1 MYATTFLNDQ
11 SDFQNLMHV
20 LEQKGMSSTVYDYST
35 LIEDLKKQLSLLS
48 DCIFT
53 KVTPKTHNT
62 LVKVV
67 LKISTT

>member
-1 MYATTFLNDQ
+1 MASQTFNDQ
-11 SDFQNLMHV
+11 SEIQILMHV

-35 LIEDLKKQLSLLS
+35 LIEDLKNQLSLLS

-53 KVTPKTHNT
+53 KVTLKTHNT

-67 LKISTT
+67 LKIFTT